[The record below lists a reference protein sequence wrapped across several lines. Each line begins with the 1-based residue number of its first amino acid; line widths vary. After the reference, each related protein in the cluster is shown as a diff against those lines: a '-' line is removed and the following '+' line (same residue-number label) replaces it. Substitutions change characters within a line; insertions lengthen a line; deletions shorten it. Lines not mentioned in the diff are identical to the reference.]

1 VLKDKQLPI
10 HIPSSLYVGDL
21 LEPQEVAQALE
32 NRPDEARLFAG
43 CWFLCGEVSDDM
55 FARMHAHWHEGLA
68 PAVRVIAFCTP
79 LGGAYAVF
87 AHQVE
92 EYQHRMLV
100 PLYDARVRSCLEGLP
115 HLGFSLANATDHR
128 AVVVRAPE
136 QATALGALCRDLR
149 PEERA
154 LVVSE
159 LTQVVAALTAP
170 EQVPSLRQDWKV
182 RDVSISVVMP
192 SQTIAE
198 LKAA

>member
-1 VLKDKQLPI
+1 MLKDKELPI

-21 LEPQEVAQALE
+21 LEPKQVAQALE
-32 NRPDEARLFAG
+32 DRPDEARLFAG
-43 CWFLCGEVSDDM
+43 CWFLCGEVSDGM
-55 FARMHAHWHEGLA
+55 FARMHAHWYEGLA

-79 LGGAYAVF
+79 LGGTYAVF

-100 PLYDARVRSCLEGLP
+100 PLYDTRVKSCLEGFP
-115 HLGFSLANATDHR
+115 HVGFSLANTTNHR

-136 QATALGALCRDLR
+136 QSTALGALCRDVR

-198 LKAA
+198 MKAV

>member
-1 VLKDKQLPI
+1 VD
-10 HIPSSLYVGDL
+10 
-21 LEPQEVAQALE
+21 
-32 NRPDEARLFAG
+32 
-43 CWFLCGEVSDDM
+43 
-55 FARMHAHWHEGLA
+55 
-68 PAVRVIAFCTP
+68 
-79 LGGAYAVF
+79 
-87 AHQVE
+87 

-154 LVVSE
+154 TVVSE

-170 EQVPSLRQDWKV
+170 EQVPSLRQDWTV
-182 RDVSISVVMP
+182 RDVSISIVMP
-192 SQTIAE
+192 SQTIAD
-198 LKAA
+198 LKGA